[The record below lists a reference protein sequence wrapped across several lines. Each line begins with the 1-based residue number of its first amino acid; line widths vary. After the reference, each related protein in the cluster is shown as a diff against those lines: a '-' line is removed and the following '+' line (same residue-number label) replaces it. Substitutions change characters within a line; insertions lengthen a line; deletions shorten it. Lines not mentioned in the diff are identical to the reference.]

1 MRVLIVEDKVGKLE
15 RIIRILE
22 KNQMDYEKAHF
33 LEDAMKLAASKD
45 FDFDFL
51 ITDIFVPQ
59 SENGTEI
66 GVKNGFEM
74 VLELAKKEIRIPTI
88 FYTCC
93 PIFDDKKRKLEENGI
108 SLIAHVTNDT
118 DLEYHLVGE
127 VKKGN

>member
-22 KNQMDYEKAHF
+22 KNHMDYEMAHF
-33 LEDAMKLAASKD
+33 LEDAMELAASK
-45 FDFDFL
+45 DFDFL

-88 FYTCC
+88 FYTCR
-93 PIFDDKKRKLEENGI
+93 PIFDAKKRKLEENGI
-108 SLIAHVTNDT
+108 SLIAHVTNDI